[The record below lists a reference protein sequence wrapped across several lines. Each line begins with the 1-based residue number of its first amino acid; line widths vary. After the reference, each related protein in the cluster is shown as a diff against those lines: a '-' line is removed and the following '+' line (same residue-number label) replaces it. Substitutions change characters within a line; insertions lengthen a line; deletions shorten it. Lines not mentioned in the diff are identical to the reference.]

1 MNNVTIRTVP
11 QFTIR
16 LLDNS
21 LAQSELPEVCYDA
34 DGIRLFA
41 HKVGNRWNV
50 SESKTGVCVTQQQ
63 PTKDCAITV
72 ALALVKAEKV
82 QCHVSKWT
90 EALGEELVWEGCD
103 G

>member
-1 MNNVTIRTVP
+1 MNDVRTRVVP
-11 QFTIR
+11 PFTIR
-16 LLDNS
+16 LIDHS
-21 LAQSELPEVCYDA
+21 LTKAMSPEVCYDS
-34 DGIRLFA
+34 DGICLFVHQVA
-41 HKVGNRWNV
+41 NRWNV